1 MRGPR
6 EGAGSCAVLCS
17 RSRGKGSEQVVL
29 EKGAEGGAEGRPATA
44 PPRMDWYA
52 WLSRTGL
59 APSLTYEYGRLFS
72 RNELEP
78 GDAAHF
84 DHDLLKSMGIAVAKH
99 RLEILKLAKKQA
111 DDGAEAAG
119 ASSSAASRLAR
130 RATRCLSRCVRRLA
144 GGGGRDGGGRS
155 RRGASSVTVVPRIC
169 SGDDAVRVGAVQ
181 RKSTGSASATK
192 KMVLMITDGV
202 VAGGAGLR
210 GGGARL
216 SASSQK
222 ASLMFHDC
230 YHDED
235 EDDEEG
241 GEDDDEDGGAGD
253 DDDIKWD
260 SMFQDLKPT

>member
-1 MRGPR
+1 
-6 EGAGSCAVLCS
+6 
-17 RSRGKGSEQVVL
+17 
-29 EKGAEGGAEGRPATA
+29 
-44 PPRMDWYA
+44 MDWYA

-59 APSLTYEYGRLFS
+59 APSLTHEYGRLFS

-111 DDGAEAAG
+111 EADNGGVGESSGAAA
-119 ASSSAASRLAR
+119 RLAR
-130 RATRCLSRCVRRLA
+130 RATRCLARCVRRLA
-144 GGGGRDGGGRS
+144 SAGGG

-181 RKSTGSASATK
+181 RKGSSAGTK
-192 KMVLMITDGV
+192 KMVLMITDG
-202 VAGGAGLR
+202 AGGGGGGDYGLALAR
-210 GGGARL
+210 GGGGARL

-230 YHDED
+230 YHDGSE
-235 EDDEEG
+235 EEG
-241 GEDDDEDGGAGD
+241 GEREGDEDAGD
-253 DDDIKWD
+253 GDIKWD